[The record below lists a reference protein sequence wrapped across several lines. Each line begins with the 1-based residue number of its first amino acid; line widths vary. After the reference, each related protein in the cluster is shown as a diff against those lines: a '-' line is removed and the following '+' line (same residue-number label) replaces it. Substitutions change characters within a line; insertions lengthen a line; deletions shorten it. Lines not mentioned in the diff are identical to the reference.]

1 MKGFTLIEN
10 LVMVSVLSVLLIL
23 VIPFQARVRNR
34 YNLEMAVWQ
43 IHSEINHLKYQAVK
57 DSVPYRFCIFS
68 RGYIIEKYDASSS
81 GWKKVDQKTLSGLWL
96 EANNSPVFYPEGTVS
111 NLATITIA
119 NSAGKYRLT
128 VAISGR
134 IKIIRLDGDSD

>member
-10 LVMVSVLSVLLIL
+10 LVTVAVLGFLLIL
-23 VIPFQARVRNR
+23 AIPFQARIRSR

-57 DSVPYRFCIFS
+57 DSVPYRFRIFPQ
-68 RGYIIEKYDASSS
+68 GYIIEKYNVSSS
-81 GWKKVDQKTLSGLWL
+81 EWKKVDQKFLPGLWL

-111 NLATITIA
+111 NLASITIA

-128 VAISGR
+128 LAISGR
-134 IKIIRLDGDSD
+134 IKIVRLD

>member
-10 LVMVSVLSVLLIL
+10 LVMVSVLGFLLIL
-23 VIPFQARVRNR
+23 AIPFQARVRSR

-43 IHSEINHLKYQAVK
+43 IHSEINHLKYKAVK
-57 DSVPYRFCIFS
+57 DLVPYRFCIFS
-68 RGYIIEKYDASSS
+68 RGYVIEKYNNASSE
-81 GWKKVDQKTLSGLWL
+81 WKKVDQKILSGIWL

-111 NLATITIA
+111 HLASITMA

-134 IKIIRLDGDSD
+134 IKIIRLD

>member
-1 MKGFTLIEN
+1 MKGLTLIEN
-10 LVMVSVLSVLLIL
+10 LVTVAVLGFLLIL
-23 VIPFQARVRNR
+23 AIPFQARVRSR

-43 IHSEINHLKYQAVK
+43 IHSEMNHLKYRAMK
-57 DSVPYRFCIFS
+57 DSVPYRFRIFP
-68 RGYIIEKYDASSS
+68 RGYFIDKYNDSSS
-81 GWKKVDQKTLSGLWL
+81 EWKEVDQKLLSGIWL

-111 NLATITIA
+111 NLASIILA

-134 IKIIRLDGDSD
+134 IKIIRLD